1 MVTDIQLEVS
11 TSLDRPGSSLKDP
24 VLLQEQLVRC
34 PAELAPIES
43 LHLKPHKKRHL
54 CSSQS
59 KKEVIP
65 FNPGIRLI
73 FITDITFSVKLDLVL
88 NRCFTKFIKFRINP
102 GNLPFNFDL
111 FPVPP
116 VEKSRRLSSTKL
128 FFFILDMSAQETELG
143 ATLIGLNFGPEL
155 GELAQVWSSKFYFE
169 HKK

>member
-1 MVTDIQLEVS
+1 MSHTANPKTMVTDIQLEVS
-11 TSLDRPGSSLKDP
+11 TSLDRPGSSLKDQ

-43 LHLKPHKKRHL
+43 LHLKPIKNVIYAPLSQKKKL
-54 CSSQS
+54 SLL
-59 KKEVIP
+59 I
-65 FNPGIRLI
+65 GILDSF

-128 FFFILDMSAQETELG
+128 FFLF
-143 ATLIGLNFGPEL
+143 
-155 GELAQVWSSKFYFE
+155 
-169 HKK
+169 